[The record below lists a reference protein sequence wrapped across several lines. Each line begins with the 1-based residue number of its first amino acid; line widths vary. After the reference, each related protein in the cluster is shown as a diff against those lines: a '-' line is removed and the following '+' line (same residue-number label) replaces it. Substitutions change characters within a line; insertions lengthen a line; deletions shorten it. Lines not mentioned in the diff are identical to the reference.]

1 VRCAQSGSGGGERGM
16 AEECAAVHDMER
28 GGCDEAQETDWDIMW
43 RKFVWGKC
51 RVSGCSRGM
60 VPTAL
65 RSARVAI
72 TEKNKVACASGGA
85 FCRAGCDS
93 TRVGRVLRPDH
104 LSL

>member
-1 VRCAQSGSGGGERGM
+1 M

-28 GGCDEAQETDWDIMW
+28 GVCDEAQEIDGQIMR

-51 RVSGCSRGM
+51 RVSGWLCGM
-60 VPTAL
+60 VTASL
-65 RSARVAI
+65 RFARVAI

-85 FCRAGCDS
+85 FCRVGCDPA
-93 TRVGRVLRPDH
+93 RVGRVPRPDH

>member
-1 VRCAQSGSGGGERGM
+1 V

-51 RVSGCSRGM
+51 RVSGCSRER
-60 VPTAL
+60 VTASL
-65 RSARVAI
+65 QFVRVAI

-85 FCRAGCDS
+85 FCRVGCDP
-93 TRVGRVLRPDH
+93 TRVGRVPRSDH

>member
-1 VRCAQSGSGGGERGM
+1 M

-28 GGCDEAQETDWDIMW
+28 GGCDEAQETDWAIMW

-60 VPTAL
+60 VPTAPL
-65 RSARVAI
+65 PSRVAI
-72 TEKNKVACASGGA
+72 TEKNKVACAFGGA
-85 FCRAGCDS
+85 FCRVGCDP